1 MGILYS
7 AYVSIRDALSA
18 CLGIDALRAVFG
30 LDNKRKIF
38 DDSDDEEFYRFM
50 NEMKARAFR
59 AQYYAC
65 C

>member
-1 MGILYS
+1 MLYS
-7 AYVSIRDALSA
+7 MYVSRRDAFCA
-18 CLGIDALRAVFG
+18 CFG

-59 AQYYAC
+59 ARYYAC

>member
-7 AYVSIRDALSA
+7 VYVSIRDALSA
-18 CLGIDALRAVFG
+18 CLGVDALRACFG

-38 DDSDDEEFYRFM
+38 DDSDDEFYSFM
-50 NEMKARAFR
+50 NETKARAFR
-59 AQYYAC
+59 ARYYAC

>member
-1 MGILYS
+1 MGTLYS
-7 AYVSIRDALSA
+7 LYVSIRDALCA
-18 CLGIDALRAVFG
+18 CFG

-38 DDSDDEEFYRFM
+38 DDSDDEEFYAFM

-59 AQYYAC
+59 ARYYAC

>member
-1 MGILYS
+1 M
-7 AYVSIRDALSA
+7 YVSIRDALSA
-18 CLGIDALRAVFG
+18 CLGIDALRACFG